1 MFFLSLQ
8 PSALFAK
15 LALFTLSPP
24 DLALLVNPT
33 EPKFKDNIL
42 LLFSIFLEKNEV
54 NCLEKALANKGANCS
69 FDGSAGCVKV
79 MSNVELALRV
89 YRELGKEDVSVTDK
103 LKFLNLIA
111 SGFGFK
117 FKIIK
122 KRLLN

>member
-1 MFFLSLQ
+1 
-8 PSALFAK
+8 
-15 LALFTLSPP
+15 
-24 DLALLVNPT
+24 
-33 EPKFKDNIL
+33 
-42 LLFSIFLEKNEV
+42 
-54 NCLEKALANKGANCS
+54 
-69 FDGSAGCVKV
+69 

-117 FKIIK
+117 FRIIK